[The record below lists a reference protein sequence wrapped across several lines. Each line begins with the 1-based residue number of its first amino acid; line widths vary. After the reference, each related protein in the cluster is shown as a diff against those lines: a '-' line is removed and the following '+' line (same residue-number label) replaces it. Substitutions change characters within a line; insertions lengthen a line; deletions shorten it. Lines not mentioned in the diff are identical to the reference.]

1 MVVEVYNLT
10 RQKVSVGEIKGAVED
25 VLRRNGK
32 AGAEVNVIL
41 VGEKRIQNLNRLYRD
56 KDEVTDVLSFKE
68 QGMDWKGEPEDKNF
82 LGEIFICIDRAR
94 AQAKKF
100 EHGLNQELADLTAHG
115 VLHLLGWTHK
125 QMEEK
130 GWGI

>member
-1 MVVEVYNLT
+1 MTVKVYNLT
-10 RQKVSVGEIKGAVED
+10 RQKVSVGEIKKAVED
-25 VLRRNGK
+25 VLRQNGK

-56 KDEVTDVLSFKE
+56 KDEVTDVLSFE
-68 QGMDWKGEPEDKNF
+68 VGEGNWPQAPDDKDF
-82 LGEIFICIDRAR
+82 LGEVFICLAWAGR
-94 AQAKKF
+94 QAKELGHSRKK
-100 EHGLNQELADLTAHG
+100 ELADLTAHG
-115 VLHLLGWTHK
+115 VLHLLGWTHR